1 VTFQT
6 DYQLFKSASKYVKEQ
21 DEIGVKKWDMHF

>member
-6 DYQLFKSASKYVKEQ
+6 DYQVFKSASKYVKEE
-21 DEIGVKKWDMHF
+21 EIGAKKWDTHF